1 MKRRALCIAILMAT
15 LAAPQVHAQNAASAS
30 APQAASGSAAPA
42 VDPAA
47 IEALKKMGTYLQS
60 LKRFSV
66 STELT
71 GERVLEDGQKLQHSA
86 SADLD
91 VDRPNRIRAVMTSAR
106 SNREIV
112 YDGKAVTLYTPTQ
125 RYYSTVAFDGTIG
138 DLIGRLQDH
147 YGVEFPLADLFV
159 WGTPAAPVDQFES
172 AMYAGQD
179 YVENDLCEHYAF
191 RQKDLDWQIWITAG
205 AHPLPRKLVIT
216 RRDDDA
222 RPQSVSIINWTTRP
236 DFKNAIFSF
245 KPPSGAKKIEFV
257 PVATNATN
265 KG

>member
-1 MKRRALCIAILMAT
+1 MKRRALCFAILTAT
-15 LAAPQVHAQNAASAS
+15 LAAPPLYAQTAAPATT
-30 APQAASGSAAPA
+30 PMAATSSAAQA

-47 IEALKKMGTYLQS
+47 VDALKKMGTYLQS

-106 SNREIV
+106 SDREIV
-112 YDGKAVTLYTPTQ
+112 YDGKSVTLYTPAQ
-125 RYYSTVAFDGTIG
+125 RYYSTVAFDGSVG
-138 DLIGRLQDH
+138 ALIDRLHEH

-172 AMYAGQD
+172 AMFAGED

-236 DFKNAIFSF
+236 DFKDAIFTF

>member
-1 MKRRALCIAILMAT
+1 MKRRALCIAILATT
-15 LAAPQVHAQNAASAS
+15 LAAPQLYAQTAAPAS
-30 APQAASGSAAPA
+30 APVAASSAAPA
-42 VDPAA
+42 VDPSA

-86 SADLD
+86 NADLD
-91 VDRPNRIRAVMTSAR
+91 VDRPNRIRAIMTSAR

-112 YDGKAVTLYTPTQ
+112 YDGKSVTLYTPAQ
-125 RYYSTVAFDGTIG
+125 HFYSTVAFDGTIG
-138 DLIGRLQDH
+138 DLIGRLQDR

-172 AMYAGQD
+172 AMYAGED
-179 YVENDLCEHYAF
+179 YVDSDLCDHYAF

-236 DFKNAIFSF
+236 DFKDAIFTF
-245 KPPSGAKKIEFV
+245 KPPSGAKKIEVV